1 MKSIG
6 IKLADGSFYPIIR
19 EGSEETKTLDV
30 TTVKDNQTTVQIDL
44 YSSESDSMA
53 DAQYVDS
60 LEITHLN
67 PHPNGEPNLHLEVSL
82 DKDNKLRANVIDPET
97 GLSSTTKVSLISRTE
112 AERNNPANFSLG
124 DQDAA
129 SQMADTTNK
138 EGFNFDDISGDS
150 SSSPLEAQ
158 VSDDFVSDE
167 QVFAPDNMMSDEP
180 MTDDDLFISPTFPE
194 ADEPQADAT
203 EEIKN
208 IDDII
213 VDNDGTKFSFNDET
227 SGPDSD
233 TLSAGNLDDDLE
245 VEEPFEGI
253 TADNFV
259 TIEGTTG
266 ENGFELPEDIDS
278 IIPPDPSA
286 QETATEETVSDDD
299 IAPDSITDDFPE
311 DEESE
316 GAFDLDAD
324 NFLTIDGSE
333 HTGENGFEVPPELIS
348 SDLYDDPANPPRE
361 EISEETL
368 SIGEQDD
375 KTQDIPDEDLVIQE
389 PDSQVIKNIDETK
402 YDLPDFDDIETD
414 TSNVNL
420 DVTVPVTDDD
430 TVKQEPEESEE
441 TTIAEEA
448 ASFDIDAPREPVE
461 PVVHQTILTEDLP
474 DFGEVDLT
482 TDDDDVDLPDFD
494 DLPEPPQSTVDAIR
508 NELPD
513 FESPWQTSTETETKS
528 SSIPSFE
535 LPDFDDSPA
544 LRDDSSFQISSST
557 TDDSA
562 FGDDFFDDADTNYKK
577 EKDREKFEEETEQG
591 KGKNKRYALICLICT
606 ILCLIIFGLFLFIF
620 PTKLNLFRKNTQTQV
635 ATYTDKTTT
644 TTITETSSTDSAS
657 TASTSSTTDSSS
669 SDTAKTETVVPV
681 TTADTTNNNTA
692 NTINSGTSKDES
704 QTKKPAQT
712 ESITGKEDTIVIAT
726 TPSVVVPTRPEKS
739 GNVPAD
745 IRYQVVWGD
754 TLWDI
759 SNAYYKNPWRYP
771 RIAEYNSIKNPDFI
785 RSGQI
790 LLIPAE

>member
-97 GLSSTTKVSLISRTE
+97 GLSSTTKVTLVSRTE
-112 AERNNPANFSLG
+112 AERSNPANFSLG

-129 SQMADTTNK
+129 TQMADRTNK
-138 EGFNFDDISGDS
+138 EDFDFDSLS
-150 SSSPLEAQ
+150 SSDSPLEAKVSDEF
-158 VSDDFVSDE
+158 VSDD
-167 QVFAPDNMMSDEP
+167 QVFAPDNMMADEP

-194 ADEPQADAT
+194 ADEVDKEDTT

-208 IDDII
+208 ADDIAGDII
-213 VDNDGTKFSFNDET
+213 VDNDGTMFSFNDET
-227 SGPDSD
+227 
-233 TLSAGNLDDDLE
+233 TEQAEKDLE

-278 IIPPDPSA
+278 IMPPEVQDQS
-286 QETATEETVSDDD
+286 ATEETVADED
-299 IAPDSITDDFPE
+299 IAPDSIADDFTEEE
-311 DEESE
+311 DSE

-348 SDLYDDPANPPRE
+348 SDLYDDPANPPTE
-361 EISEETL
+361 EISSDDIQDEFADDFQTNESQVEETEVKQQD
-368 SIGEQDD
+368 EQ
-375 KTQDIPDEDLVIQE
+375 T
-389 PDSQVIKNIDETK
+389 ETN

-414 TSNVNL
+414 LSTVNL
-420 DVTVPVTDDD
+420 ATDILPEKSLDD
-430 TVKQEPEESEE
+430 TVEEESKEE
-441 TTIAEEA
+441 SDQTIAEEA
-448 ASFDIDAPREPVE
+448 ADFDIDSPREEVV
-461 PVVHQTILTEDLP
+461 PVVHQTNLTEDLP

-482 TDDDDVDLPDFD
+482 TDDEDIDLPDFD
-494 DLPEPPQSTVDAIR
+494 DLPPPPKSTTDAII

-513 FESPWQTSTETETKS
+513 FESPWENSTETTSKS
-528 SSIPSFE
+528 MPDFE

-544 LRDDSSFQISSST
+544 LRDDSAFQISSSPS
-557 TDDSA
+557 DDSA
-562 FGDDFFDDADTNYKK
+562 FGDDFFEDADTNYKK
-577 EKDREKFEEETEQG
+577 EKDREKYEEQAEQG
-591 KGKNKRYALICLICT
+591 KGKNKRYALICIICT
-606 ILCLIIFGLFLFIF
+606 LLCLIIFGLFLFIF
-620 PTKLNLFRKNTQTQV
+620 PTKLNLFKKNSQPQIASVTEKTRLV
-635 ATYTDKTTT
+635 ADSDKSTD
-644 TTITETSSTDSAS
+644 TSSTAS
-657 TASTSSTTDSSS
+657 DTAAKTDTVVPNKTSDNPTSS
-669 SDTAKTETVVPV
+669 SDKTDSQKT
-681 TTADTTNNNTA
+681 DTS
-692 NTINSGTSKDES
+692 SGTLTAEAPVNKDES
-704 QTKKPAQT
+704 QTKKPVQT
-712 ESITGKEDTIVIAT
+712 ESIAGKEDTIVIAAK
-726 TPSVVVPTRPEKS
+726 PSAVVPTRPEKS

>member
-97 GLSSTTKVSLISRTE
+97 GLSSTTKVTLVSRTE
-112 AERNNPANFSLG
+112 AERSNPANFSIG

-129 SQMADTTNK
+129 TQMADKTNK
-138 EGFNFDDISGDS
+138 EDFDFDNLS
-150 SSSPLEAQ
+150 SSDSPLEATVSDEF
-158 VSDDFVSDE
+158 VSDD
-167 QVFAPDNMMSDEP
+167 QVFAPDNMMAEAP

-194 ADEPQADAT
+194 ADEVDKEDRT
-203 EEIKN
+203 EEIKDADD
-208 IDDII
+208 IAADII

-227 SGPDSD
+227 TDQD
-233 TLSAGNLDDDLE
+233 EKDLE

-278 IIPPDPSA
+278 IMPPEVQDQS
-286 QETATEETVSDDD
+286 ATEETVADED
-299 IAPDSITDDFPE
+299 IAPDSITDDFTEEE
-311 DEESE
+311 DSE

-348 SDLYDDPANPPRE
+348 SDLYDDPANPPTE
-361 EISEETL
+361 EISSGDIQDEFGEDFPTNESQVEETEVRQQD
-368 SIGEQDD
+368 EQ
-375 KTQDIPDEDLVIQE
+375 T
-389 PDSQVIKNIDETK
+389 ETN

-414 TSNVNL
+414 LSTVNL
-420 DVTVPVTDDD
+420 ATDILPEKTPDD
-430 TVKQEPEESEE
+430 TVEEESKEE
-441 TTIAEEA
+441 SDQTIAEEA
-448 ASFDIDAPREPVE
+448 ADFDIDSPREAVVPI
-461 PVVHQTILTEDLP
+461 VHQTNLTEDLP

-482 TDDDDVDLPDFD
+482 TDDEDIDLPDFD
-494 DLPEPPQSTVDAIR
+494 DLPPPPKSTTDAII
-508 NELPD
+508 NDLPD
-513 FESPWQTSTETETKS
+513 FESPWENSTETTSKS
-528 SSIPSFE
+528 MPNFE

-544 LRDDSSFQISSST
+544 LRDDSAFQISSSPS
-557 TDDSA
+557 DDSA

-577 EKDREKFEEETEQG
+577 EKDREKYEEQAEQG
-591 KGKNKRYALICLICT
+591 KGKNKRYALICIICT
-606 ILCLIIFGLFLFIF
+606 LLCLIIFGLFLFIF
-620 PTKLNLFRKNTQTQV
+620 PTKLNLFKKNSQTQISSV
-635 ATYTDKTTT
+635 TEKTTLVT
-644 TTITETSSTDSAS
+644 DADKSTDN
-657 TASTSSTTDSSS
+657 TSTSSDAA
-669 SDTAKTETVVPV
+669 AKTETVVPNKTSDNQTSSSNKTDSQKTEA
-681 TTADTTNNNTA
+681 TTSSLTA
-692 NTINSGTSKDES
+692 NAPVNKDES
-704 QTKKPAQT
+704 QTKKPVQT
-712 ESITGKEDTIVIAT
+712 ESIAGKEDTIVIAA
-726 TPSVVVPTRPEKS
+726 TPSAVVPTRPEKS

>member
-97 GLSSTTKVSLISRTE
+97 GLSSTTKVTLVSRTE
-112 AERNNPANFSLG
+112 AERNNPANFSIG
-124 DQDAA
+124 DQDTV

-138 EGFNFDDISGDS
+138 EDFNFDNLS
-150 SSSPLEAQ
+150 SSDNPLEAQ
-158 VSDDFVSDE
+158 VSDEFVSDD
-167 QVFAPDNMMSDEP
+167 QVFAPDNMMADKP
-180 MTDDDLFISPTFPE
+180 VTDDDLFISPTFPE
-194 ADEPQADAT
+194 ADEPKANISGD
-203 EEIKN
+203 EIKD

-213 VDNDGTKFSFNDET
+213 VDNDGTKFSFTEEPAPENT
-227 SGPDSD
+227 
-233 TLSAGNLDDDLE
+233 DDIE

-266 ENGFELPEDIDS
+266 ENGFELPEDIDT
-278 IIPPDPSA
+278 IMPPDTSA
-286 QETATEETVSDDD
+286 QEAPTEETVSDDD
-299 IAPDSITDDFPE
+299 IAPTSITDDFPE

-348 SDLYDDPANPPRE
+348 SDLYDDPANPPKE
-361 EISEETL
+361 DISEAL
-368 SIGEQDD
+368 SDVDSDI
-375 KTQDIPDEDLVIQE
+375 KTEE
-389 PDSQVIKNIDETK
+389 SKDETN

-414 TSNVNL
+414 TSNVTIEAAVPPV
-420 DVTVPVTDDD
+420 DVDI
-430 TVKQEPEESEE
+430 QEE
-441 TTIAEEA
+441 TPEDNEQTIAEEA
-448 ASFDIDAPREPVE
+448 AAFDIDAPRETIE
-461 PVVHQTILTEDLP
+461 PTVHQTNLTEDLP

-482 TDDDDVDLPDFD
+482 TSDDDIDLPDFD
-494 DLPEPPQSTVDAIR
+494 DLPETPQSTRDAIR
-508 NELPD
+508 SELPD
-513 FESPWQTSTETETKS
+513 FESPWQTSTEPVTRS
-528 SSIPSFE
+528 SSIPNFE

-544 LRDDSSFQISSST
+544 LNDDSFPISSST
-557 TDDSA
+557 NDDSA
-562 FGDDFFDDADTNYKK
+562 FGDDFFDDADTDYKK
-577 EKDREKFEEETEQG
+577 AKDREKFEEETEQG

-606 ILCLIIFGLFLFIF
+606 IICLIIVGLILFIF
-620 PTKLNLFRKNTQTQV
+620 PTKLNLFKKNNQTQIATYSSTVSSSTENNSVTSSDTTASSSTDTTSSDTQTEKV
-635 ATYTDKTTT
+635 VPNTTADKN
-644 TTITETSSTDSAS
+644 SSTDSTETKPAE
-657 TASTSSTTDSSS
+657 TGTSVQ
-669 SDTAKTETVVPV
+669 KTEQAV
-681 TTADTTNNNTA
+681 
-692 NTINSGTSKDES
+692 SKDES
-704 QTKKPAQT
+704 QNKNNVQPEAIK
-712 ESITGKEDTIVIAT
+712 GKEDTIVIAT
-726 TPSVVVPTRPEKS
+726 TPSAVVPTRPEKS

>member
-6 IKLADGSFYPIIR
+6 IKLADGSFYPIIK

-97 GLSSTTKVSLISRTE
+97 GLSSTTKVTLVSRSE
-112 AERNNPANFSLG
+112 AERSNPANFSIG
-124 DQDAA
+124 DQDTV
-129 SQMADTTNK
+129 SQMADNTNK
-138 EGFNFDDISGDS
+138 EDFNFDGLSTE
-150 SSSPLEAQ
+150 SSPLEAT

-167 QVFAPDNMMSDEP
+167 QVFAPDNMMADAP
-180 MTDDDLFISPTFPE
+180 MTDDDLFISPEFPE
-194 ADEPQADAT
+194 ADEISKEDVSD
-203 EEIKN
+203 EIKN
-208 IDDII
+208 TDDII

-227 SGPDSD
+227 
-233 TLSAGNLDDDLE
+233 TVEADDEPE

-266 ENGFELPEDIDS
+266 ENGFELPEDIDT
-278 IIPPDPSA
+278 IMPPDPTTEES
-286 QETATEETVSDDD
+286 ATEETVSDDD

-348 SDLYDDPANPPRE
+348 SDLYDDPANPPKE
-361 EISEETL
+361 EMPPEDMGTEDL
-368 SIGEQDD
+368 SIRNVSL
-375 KTQDIPDEDLVIQE
+375 DEAE
-389 PDSQVIKNIDETK
+389 PETK
-402 YDLPDFDDIETD
+402 YDLPDFDDIKTD
-414 TSNVNL
+414 TSNVSI
-420 DVTVPVTDDD
+420 DVTVPQTDDAVTESTQEEQEK
-430 TVKQEPEESEE
+430 TV
-441 TTIAEEA
+441 AEEA
-448 ASFDIDAPREPVE
+448 ADFDVDEPSE
-461 PVVHQTILTEDLP
+461 PVVPVIHQTNLTEDLP

-482 TDDDDVDLPDFD
+482 TNDDIDLPDFD

-508 NELPD
+508 DELPD
-513 FESPWQTSTETETKS
+513 FESPWETPAQPVTKS
-528 SSIPSFE
+528 TSLPDFE

-544 LRDDSSFQISSST
+544 LRDDSSFQISST
-557 TDDSA
+557 TADDSA

-591 KGKNKRYALICLICT
+591 KGKNKRYALICIICT
-606 ILCLIIFGLFLFIF
+606 LLCLIIFGLFLFIF
-620 PTKLNLFRKNTQTQV
+620 PTKLNLLKKGSQTQI
-635 ATYTDKTTT
+635 ASTSTEKTVSTSET
-644 TTITETSSTDSAS
+644 NTSSTS
-657 TASTSSTTDSSS
+657 TQ
-669 SDTAKTETVVPV
+669 TETVVPNR
-681 TTADTTNNNTA
+681 TDDKTDTSKDSSADKT
-692 NTINSGTSKDES
+692 GTLQSTPPENKDES
-704 QTKKPAQT
+704 QNKKPAQA
-712 ESITGKEDTIVIAT
+712 ESIAGKEDTIVVAT
-726 TPSVVVPTRPEKS
+726 TPSAVVPTRPEK
-739 GNVPAD
+739 NINAPAA

-785 RSGQI
+785 LSGQI
-790 LLIPAE
+790 LLIPSE

>member
-97 GLSSTTKVSLISRTE
+97 GLSSTTKVTLVSRTE
-112 AERNNPANFSLG
+112 AERSNPANFSLG

-129 SQMADTTNK
+129 TQMADKTNK
-138 EGFNFDDISGDS
+138 EDFDFDSLS
-150 SSSPLEAQ
+150 SSDSPLEAKVSDEF
-158 VSDDFVSDE
+158 VSDD
-167 QVFAPDNMMSDEP
+167 QVFAPDNMMADEP

-194 ADEPQADAT
+194 ADEVDKEDTT

-208 IDDII
+208 ADDIAGDII
-213 VDNDGTKFSFNDET
+213 VDNDGTMFSFNDET
-227 SGPDSD
+227 
-233 TLSAGNLDDDLE
+233 TEQAEKDLE

-278 IIPPDPSA
+278 IMPPEVQDQS
-286 QETATEETVSDDD
+286 ATEETVADED
-299 IAPDSITDDFPE
+299 IAPDSIADDFPE
-311 DEESE
+311 EEDSE

-348 SDLYDDPANPPRE
+348 SDLYDDPANPPTE
-361 EISEETL
+361 EISSDDIQDEFAEDFQTNESQVEETEVKQQD
-368 SIGEQDD
+368 EQ
-375 KTQDIPDEDLVIQE
+375 T
-389 PDSQVIKNIDETK
+389 ETN
-402 YDLPDFDDIETD
+402 YDLPDFDDIKTD
-414 TSNVNL
+414 LSTVNL
-420 DVTVPVTDDD
+420 ATDILPEKSLDD
-430 TVKQEPEESEE
+430 TVEEESKEE
-441 TTIAEEA
+441 SDQTIAEEA
-448 ASFDIDAPREPVE
+448 ADFDIDSPREEVV
-461 PVVHQTILTEDLP
+461 PVVHQTNLTEDLP

-482 TDDDDVDLPDFD
+482 TDDEDIDLPDFD
-494 DLPEPPQSTVDAIR
+494 DLPPPPKSTTDAII

-513 FESPWQTSTETETKS
+513 FESPWENSTETTSKS
-528 SSIPSFE
+528 MPDFE

-544 LRDDSSFQISSST
+544 LRDDSAFQISSSPS
-557 TDDSA
+557 DDSA
-562 FGDDFFDDADTNYKK
+562 FGDDFFEDADTNYKK
-577 EKDREKFEEETEQG
+577 EKDREKYEEQAEQG
-591 KGKNKRYALICLICT
+591 KGKNKRYALICIVCT
-606 ILCLIIFGLFLFIF
+606 LLCLIIFGLFLFIF
-620 PTKLNLFRKNTQTQV
+620 PTKLNLFKKNSQTQIASV
-635 ATYTDKTTT
+635 TEKTRLVTDSDKSTD
-644 TTITETSSTDSAS
+644 TSSTAS
-657 TASTSSTTDSSS
+657 DTAAKTDTVVPNKTSDNLASS
-669 SDTAKTETVVPV
+669 SDKTDSQKT
-681 TTADTTNNNTA
+681 DTS
-692 NTINSGTSKDES
+692 SGTLTAEAPVNKDES
-704 QTKKPAQT
+704 QTKKPVQT
-712 ESITGKEDTIVIAT
+712 ESIAGKEDTIVIAA
-726 TPSVVVPTRPEKS
+726 TPSAVVPTRPEKS

>member
-112 AERNNPANFSLG
+112 AERSNPANFSIG

-138 EGFNFDDISGDS
+138 ENFDFDNLSTADN
-150 SSSPLEAQ
+150 PLEAQ

-167 QVFAPDNMMSDEP
+167 QVFAPDNMMADEP
-180 MTDDDLFISPTFPE
+180 MTDDDLFISPTFSE
-194 ADEPQADAT
+194 ADEPAASTTD
-203 EEIKN
+203 EIKDKDL
-208 IDDII
+208 DDII

-227 SGPDSD
+227 TGIVPD
-233 TLSAGNLDDDLE
+233 TGSAENLDDDLD
-245 VEEPFEGI
+245 VDEPFEGI

-278 IIPPDPSA
+278 IMPPDPTTEAS
-286 QETATEETVSDDD
+286 ATEETVSDDD

-348 SDLYDDPANPPRE
+348 SDLYDDPANPPKE
-361 EISEETL
+361 EMPPEDIGTEDL
-368 SIGEQDD
+368 SIRDVSPEEAN
-375 KTQDIPDEDLVIQE
+375 P
-389 PDSQVIKNIDETK
+389 ETK

-414 TSNVNL
+414 TSNVNI
-420 DVTVPVTDDD
+420 DVTVPAPEEDIEEKT
-430 TVKQEPEESEE
+430 TEESEQ

-448 ASFDIDAPREPVE
+448 ANFDIDAPREPIE
-461 PVVHQTILTEDLP
+461 PVVHQSILT
-474 DFGEVDLT
+474 
-482 TDDDDVDLPDFD
+482 
-494 DLPEPPQSTVDAIR
+494 
-508 NELPD
+508 
-513 FESPWQTSTETETKS
+513 
-528 SSIPSFE
+528 
-535 LPDFDDSPA
+535 
-544 LRDDSSFQISSST
+544 
-557 TDDSA
+557 
-562 FGDDFFDDADTNYKK
+562 
-577 EKDREKFEEETEQG
+577 
-591 KGKNKRYALICLICT
+591 
-606 ILCLIIFGLFLFIF
+606 
-620 PTKLNLFRKNTQTQV
+620 
-635 ATYTDKTTT
+635 
-644 TTITETSSTDSAS
+644 
-657 TASTSSTTDSSS
+657 
-669 SDTAKTETVVPV
+669 
-681 TTADTTNNNTA
+681 
-692 NTINSGTSKDES
+692 
-704 QTKKPAQT
+704 
-712 ESITGKEDTIVIAT
+712 
-726 TPSVVVPTRPEKS
+726 
-739 GNVPAD
+739 
-745 IRYQVVWGD
+745 
-754 TLWDI
+754 
-759 SNAYYKNPWRYP
+759 
-771 RIAEYNSIKNPDFI
+771 
-785 RSGQI
+785 
-790 LLIPAE
+790 

>member
-6 IKLADGSFYPIIR
+6 IKLADGSFYPIIK

-44 YSSESDSMA
+44 YSSESNSMA

-97 GLSSTTKVSLISRTE
+97 GLSSTTKVTLVSRTE
-112 AERNNPANFSLG
+112 AERNNPANFSIG
-124 DQDAA
+124 DQDSV
-129 SQMADTTNK
+129 SQMADSTNK
-138 EGFNFDDISGDS
+138 EDFNFDDLTDTKD
-150 SSSPLEAQ
+150 SSPLEAQ
-158 VSDDFVSDE
+158 ISDDFVSDD

-194 ADEPQADAT
+194 ADEDLKDNSAN
-203 EEIKN
+203 EIKD

-227 SGPDSD
+227 DETED
-233 TLSAGNLDDDLE
+233 
-245 VEEPFEGI
+245 EPFAGI

-259 TIEGTTG
+259 TIEGNTG
-266 ENGFELPEDIDS
+266 ENGFELPEDIDD
-278 IIPPDPSA
+278 IIPPDTTTQDPIS
-286 QETATEETVSDDD
+286 EDTVSDDD
-299 IAPDSITDDFPE
+299 IAPDSITDDEPE
-311 DEESE
+311 VDDSE

-348 SDLYDDPANPPRE
+348 SDLYDDPSNPPSE
-361 EISEETL
+361 EISEE
-368 SIGEQDD
+368 
-375 KTQDIPDEDLVIQE
+375 DLENDFGNATKENQ
-389 PDSQVIKNIDETK
+389 DETN
-402 YDLPDFDDIETD
+402 YDLPDFDDIKTDVSKVDLNDNITLSQPPVEET
-414 TSNVNL
+414 V
-420 DVTVPVTDDD
+420 VE
-430 TVKQEPEESEE
+430 EPEQ
-441 TTIAEEA
+441 TIAEEA
-448 ASFDIDAPREPVE
+448 ANFDLDTPSEPIV
-461 PVVHQTILTEDLP
+461 PVIHQTNLTDDLP
-474 DFGEVDLT
+474 DFGEVDLS
-482 TDDDDVDLPDFD
+482 TDDDIDLPDFD
-494 DLPEPPQSTVDAIR
+494 DLPEPPQSTVNAIR
-508 NELPD
+508 EELPD
-513 FESPWQTSTETETKS
+513 FDSPWKDTTETTTRS
-528 SSIPSFE
+528 TSLPNFE

-544 LRDDSSFQISSST
+544 LNDDDSFKIST
-557 TDDSA
+557 TTADDSA

-577 EKDREKFEEETEQG
+577 EKDREKYEAEVEQG
-591 KGKNKRYALICLICT
+591 KGKNRRYALICLICT
-606 ILCLIIFGLFLFIF
+606 IICLIIVGLLFFVF
-620 PTKLNLFRKNTQTQV
+620 PTKLNLFKKNTQTQQV
-635 ATYTDKTTT
+635 ATFTDKVSTTT
-644 TTITETSSTDSAS
+644 DTEIASTDS
-657 TASTSSTTDSSS
+657 TTTSSS
-669 SDTAKTETVVPV
+669 SSVATQTETVVP
-681 TTADTTNNNTA
+681 TTTKDTTNNNTE
-692 NTINSGTSKDES
+692 NTISSTSNKDES
-704 QTKKPAQT
+704 QSKKPAQT
-712 ESITGKEDTIVIAT
+712 ESIAGKEDTIVIAT